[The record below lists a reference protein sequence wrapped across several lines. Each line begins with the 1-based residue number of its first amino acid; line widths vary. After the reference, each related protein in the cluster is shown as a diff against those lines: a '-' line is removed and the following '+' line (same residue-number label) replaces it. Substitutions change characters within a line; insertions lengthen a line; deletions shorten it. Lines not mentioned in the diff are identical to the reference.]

1 MATNEEQTAVDPVSE
16 SLAKTSARDSAPVI
30 ARTEA
35 SLRPALPRRT
45 PTGTPSIPVSGA
57 PLADMTARL
66 EPLAQPGGTFRHT
79 ARELLALAAI
89 RASDAAAAKK
99 WTDMIVGDAETSHN
113 IRGRI
118 EVFTTL
124 TEGAKS

>member
-57 PLADMTARL
+57 PLADPRWPDDT
-66 EPLAQPGGTFRHT
+66 
-79 ARELLALAAI
+79 LLVFEYMDDE
-89 RASDAAAAKK
+89 S
-99 WTDMIVGDAETSHN
+99 
-113 IRGRI
+113 RGAPR
-118 EVFTTL
+118 
-124 TEGAKS
+124 